1 MSLRRLCRQTGKQ
14 PSKVLFFFPE
24 ENKTGIAPTRIIVEK
39 DILLNE
45 RMHVTVNW
53 GGEIVGAEIVA
64 LSGKLSILNLLRFI
78 SLVIVRRISLTS
90 QPFSLDTSFILT
102 LYFFFLDEEAVLRQK
117 DLEYWQNRNQLTVS
131 GNEDENAEN
140 KGNSLPERKKV
151 AQRKVR
157 IRGSF

>member
-1 MSLRRLCRQTGKQ
+1 MSLRRLCRQTAKQ

-45 RMHVTVNW
+45 RVHVTVNW

-90 QPFSLDTSFILT
+90 KPFSLDTSFILT
-102 LYFFFLDEEAVLRQK
+102 LYFFFSR
-117 DLEYWQNRNQLTVS
+117 
-131 GNEDENAEN
+131 
-140 KGNSLPERKKV
+140 
-151 AQRKVR
+151 
-157 IRGSF
+157 